1 MHPLISL
8 VSFLLFA
15 MFVSFGHINLL
26 IAAMLLLL
34 VFWIKNGSKPTPRAW
49 RMIRKM
55 KLFFG
60 SIFILYVWFTPGKLV
75 FPGLDKWSPTY
86 DGLLYGGERIA
97 ALIILVFGVDTLL
110 NVLSREKILS
120 GLYYFFYPLHVLR
133 FNRNA
138 FMIRTYL
145 TLEAVTEHRVSVTY
159 RGEKR
164 KLRRVGD
171 YIDLLTN
178 RIKQLIETTHLD
190 KLEDEIVIEID
201 GPPVWYQWMF
211 PLLLLAYFLGVN
223 WW

>member
-1 MHPLISL
+1 
-8 VSFLLFA
+8 
-15 MFVSFGHINLL
+15 
-26 IAAMLLLL
+26 
-34 VFWIKNGSKPTPRAW
+34 
-49 RMIRKM
+49 
-55 KLFFG
+55 
-60 SIFILYVWFTPGKLV
+60 
-75 FPGLDKWSPTY
+75 
-86 DGLLYGGERIA
+86 
-97 ALIILVFGVDTLL
+97 
-110 NVLSREKILS
+110 
-120 GLYYFFYPLHVLR
+120 
-133 FNRNA
+133 
-138 FMIRTYL
+138 MIRTYL

-164 KLRRVGD
+164 KLRRIGD